1 MDAHIFKHTD
11 RRDLPFILAVAILG
25 SLNHFLYDW
34 TGGSSLAAL
43 FCPINESPWE
53 HLKLLFFPFLF
64 LTLGTAA
71 LRRFR
76 DRRFFY
82 CRFLGV
88 VCGMAFILVSFYT
101 YTGIWG
107 SHALILDLLIFFL
120 SVVLSFSAARIFFR
134 ALKQI
139 SSANMIFTLWGAGIF
154 FFFVFTCFPPGIPLF
169 FPYE

>member
-1 MDAHIFKHTD
+1 MQNIHYKSLNKK
-11 RRDLPFILAVAILG
+11 DLSAILAVAILG

-34 TGGSSLAAL
+34 TGGSSFAAL

-64 LTLGTAA
+64 VTLGTAA
-71 LRRFR
+71 LYRFR

-88 VCGMAFILVSFYT
+88 LCGMAFILISFYT

-107 SHALILDLLIFFL
+107 THVLILDLLIFFL
-120 SVVLSFSAARIFFR
+120 SVALSFSAARFFFR

-139 SSANMIFTLWGAGIF
+139 PSANVIFTLWGAGIF

-169 FPYE
+169 FPYG

>member
-1 MDAHIFKHTD
+1 MQNIFNKSLNKKN
-11 RRDLPFILAVAILG
+11 LPFILAVAILG

-34 TGGSSLAAL
+34 TGGSSFAAL

-64 LTLGTAA
+64 VTLWTAA
-71 LRRFR
+71 LCRFR

-88 VCGMAFILVSFYT
+88 VCGMAFILISFYT

-107 SHALILDLLIFFL
+107 THVLILDLLIFFL
-120 SVVLSFSAARIFFR
+120 SVVLSFSAARFFFR

-139 SSANMIFTLWGAGIF
+139 PSANVIFTLWGAGIF

>member
-1 MDAHIFKHTD
+1 MQNIFNKSLNKKN
-11 RRDLPFILAVAILG
+11 LPSVLAVAILG

-107 SHALILDLLIFFL
+107 THVLILDLLIFFL
-120 SVVLSFSAARIFFR
+120 SVVLSFSAAQFFFR

-139 SSANMIFTLWGAGIF
+139 PSANVIFTLWGAGIF

>member
-1 MDAHIFKHTD
+1 MDTRIFKHTD

-34 TGGSSLAAL
+34 TGGSSFAAL

-64 LTLGTAA
+64 VTLGTAA
-71 LRRFR
+71 LYRFR

-88 VCGMAFILVSFYT
+88 LCGMAFILISFYT

-107 SHALILDLLIFFL
+107 THVLILDLLIFFL
-120 SVVLSFSAARIFFR
+120 SVVLSFSAARHFCRTRKQIPSATLIFF
-134 ALKQI
+134 
-139 SSANMIFTLWGAGIF
+139 LWGAGIF
-154 FFFVFTCFPPGIPLF
+154 FFFAFTCFPPGIPLF
-169 FPYE
+169 FPYA

>member
-1 MDAHIFKHTD
+1 MYHIMSKYIN
-11 RRDLPFILAVAILG
+11 RSDLPTILAVAILG

-34 TGGSSLAAL
+34 TGSSSFVAL

-64 LTLGTAA
+64 VTLGTAV
-71 LRRFR
+71 LCRSRNK
-76 DRRFFY
+76 RFFY

-88 VCGMAFILVSFYT
+88 VCGMAFTLVSFYT

-120 SVVLSFSAARIFFR
+120 SVALSFSAARFFFR

-139 SSANMIFTLWGAGIF
+139 PSANVIFTLWGAGIF

-169 FPYE
+169 FPYG

>member
-1 MDAHIFKHTD
+1 MQNIFNKSLNKKN
-11 RRDLPFILAVAILG
+11 LPSVLAVAILG

-34 TGGSSLAAL
+34 TGGSSFAAL

-64 LTLGTAA
+64 VTFWTAA
-71 LRRFR
+71 LCRFR

-88 VCGMAFILVSFYT
+88 VCGMIFTLVTFYT

-120 SVVLSFSAARIFFR
+120 GVVLSFSAARFFFR
-134 ALKQI
+134 ALKQLP
-139 SSANMIFTLWGAGIF
+139 SANVIFTLWGAGIF

>member
-1 MDAHIFKHTD
+1 MYHIMSKYIN
-11 RRDLPFILAVAILG
+11 RSDLPAILAVAILG

-34 TGGSSLAAL
+34 TGGSSFVAL

-53 HLKLLFFPFLF
+53 HLKLLLFPFLF
-64 LTLGTAA
+64 VTLGTAV
-71 LRRFR
+71 LCRSRS
-76 DRRFFY
+76 RRFFY

-88 VCGMAFILVSFYT
+88 VCGMTFTLISFYT

-107 SHALILDLLIFFL
+107 SHVLILDLLIFFL

-139 SSANMIFTLWGAGIF
+139 PSANVIFTLWGAGIF

-169 FPYE
+169 FPYG

>member
-107 SHALILDLLIFFL
+107 THVLILDLLIFFL

-139 SSANMIFTLWGAGIF
+139 PSANMIFTLWGAGIF